1 MLRLREEI
9 RKAAMLCCCRG
20 LLHAAQLRQRRRCG
34 GKQLSGV
41 CMILKACASL
51 APESRFLF
59 FCGFHAL
66 EAAAPGLASASCL
79 HRSYSG
85 LPKSN
90 ARSPSRNP
98 LVFLRPQ
105 PEASVTSAH
114 SPNPHHD
121 AMLSQ
126 EWVSHTPPSGEGPIA
141 STELETS
148 RVGDGSS
155 DGAWVRS

>member
-41 CMILKACASL
+41 CMILKACDALLFSAREPVL
-51 APESRFLF
+51 IILRLSR
-59 FCGFHAL
+59 

-126 EWVSHTPPSGEGPIA
+126 EWVSKSVDLKLQA
-141 STELETS
+141 
-148 RVGDGSS
+148 
-155 DGAWVRS
+155 